1 MFRKLL
7 LSVVAFLFIA
17 GTAFAQD
24 TGTLTGTV
32 TDASSGEVLPGV
44 NVFIPELQR
53 GAATDPEGKF
63 TIKNL
68 EFGTYT
74 IRATYIGYKAFKQ
87 QVTVDQENVTLDVNL
102 TVGTQT
108 LDDVVV
114 TAYGIERQSEDL
126 TYSAE
131 NVDVGDVTK
140 GGSDN
145 FMSSLSGRVS
155 GMKVQSKGGMGG
167 STDIILRGANSL
179 TGNNQVL
186 FVVDG
191 VPYANERF
199 NTSSMQEG
207 FAGYDYGNTGAD
219 INPEN
224 IKSMTVLKGP
234 SAAALYGSRASNGAI
249 VIETKQG
256 GGPGDQNVQVTFNSS
271 FGISKINKNTFPD
284 YQTEYGAGYASSF
297 YTEENVFTDAP
308 GDSITVARLNG
319 DGSLG
324 PAFDGQM
331 VYQWD
336 AFTPGHPNYGQP
348 REWSAPENGAS
359 EFFETGTNA
368 KNSLMINGNIAE
380 EGYYNVGYTQG
391 NTRGIMPNSSLD
403 EYKLTFKG
411 GYNVTE
417 DLNVSASINYS
428 KTEATGRPKRGYS
441 TVISSMRQWWQTN
454 LDVNMLK
461 DAYFQN
467 KTNATWNLSD
477 ARTGP
482 LYWNN
487 PYWDRYQNYQSDSR
501 DRYVGFAKAQY
512 QVADWLSLTGRV
524 SLDNYSQLIEER
536 LNVTSVEI
544 PGYTRRNINYSEYNY
559 DLLAN
564 FDRSFTENF
573 SMDGVLGMN
582 IRRQYSNGIEATTN
596 GGLVV
601 PGLFA
606 LNNSVN
612 AISYPDETE
621 RRLGVN
627 GFFANL
633 NFNYDD
639 YLAVNLTGRRDEA
652 SSLPD
657 GNNVYYYPSASVG
670 FTFSELM
677 NTDVLS
683 FGKLRASWA
692 EVGNTAPPYSLQNTY
707 DRNTNFNS
715 SGMYTLPSTRNNPD
729 LEPER
734 TRSWEVGMQLGF
746 VNDRIFLD
754 ATYYKRNSTD
764 LIQPANIS
772 TATGFSSTY
781 INAGNLEN
789 KGLELTLTARPVVT
803 SDFSWSVN
811 ANWSKNVSKMKEI
824 AEGINFFSLAS
835 PQGGVNIGAEL
846 NGPYGVIRGSD
857 FVYHENGQPIVN
869 EDGHYEQ
876 TDNSNE
882 VIGNMNPD
890 WRGGISNK
898 LNYKNWSLNFLVDV
912 RWGGDIFS
920 LDQWYGQGTG
930 LYPVTA
936 GLNDKGNPKRDP
948 VSEGGG
954 VRLPGVNADGSE
966 NDVYASNP
974 YGYGVS
980 PNAAYVYDGSFVKL
994 REVGLT
1000 YDLPQNLLSKAK
1012 VLRGASVSVTG
1023 RNLWIIHKN
1032 LPHADPE
1039 QSIGSGSLTGYQGG
1053 NLPSTRNVTL
1063 NLQLQF

>member
-7 LSVVAFLFIA
+7 LSVVAFLFVA
-17 GTAFAQD
+17 GTAFAQN

-32 TDASSGEVLPGV
+32 TDANSGEPLPGV

-53 GAATDPEGKF
+53 GAATNPEGQF
-63 TIKNL
+63 TIENV

-74 IRATYIGYKAFKQ
+74 IRATYIGYKTFKQ
-87 QVTVDQENVTLDVNL
+87 QVTVDQESVTVNIDL
-102 TVGTQT
+102 AVSTKM

-114 TAYGIERQSEDL
+114 TAYGIERQAEDL

-145 FMSSLSGRVS
+145 FMSALSGRVS
-155 GMKVQSKGGMGG
+155 GMKVQSKGGIGG

-191 VPYANERF
+191 VPYANNRF
-199 NTSSMQEG
+199 NTEDMQEG
-207 FAGYDYGNTGAD
+207 YAGYDYGNTAAD

-224 IKSMTVLKGP
+224 IESMTVLKGP

-249 VIETKQG
+249 VIETKKG
-256 GGPGDQNVQVTFNSS
+256 APGNRDVQVTFNSS
-271 FGISKINKNTFPD
+271 FGVSMVNKNTFPD
-284 YQTEYGAGYASSF
+284 YQTEYGGGYAPAF
-297 YTEENVFTDAP
+297 YTEPNVFTEAP
-308 GDSITVARLNG
+308 EDSITVARMNG

-324 PAFDGQM
+324 PALNGQM

-336 AFTPGHPNYGQP
+336 AFTPGHPNYGEARP
-348 REWSAPENGAS
+348 WSAPEDGAS
-359 EFFETGTNA
+359 EFFETATNA
-368 KNSLMINGNIAE
+368 QNSLMINGRLAE

-391 NTRGIMPNSSLD
+391 NTRGILPNSSLD

-417 DLNVSASINYS
+417 DLNVSASVNYS
-428 KTEATGRPKRGYS
+428 KTEGIGRPKRGYS
-441 TVISSMRQWWQTN
+441 TIMSEMRQWWQTN
-454 LDVNMLK
+454 LDINRLK
-461 DAYFQN
+461 KAYFLN
-467 KTNATWNLSD
+467 ETNATWNLTD
-477 ARTGP
+477 DRTGP

-487 PYWDRYQNYQSDSR
+487 PYWDRYQNYQSDDR
-501 DRYVGFAKAQY
+501 DRYVGYAKVKY
-512 QVADWLSLTGRV
+512 SVTDWLDLTGRV

-536 LNVTSVEI
+536 LNKTSVEVS
-544 PGYTRRNINYSEYNY
+544 GYTRRNINFSEYNY

-564 FDRSFTENF
+564 FDRRFTDNF
-573 SMDGVLGMN
+573 SIDGVLGMN
-582 IRRQYSNGIEATTN
+582 IRRQYTNAIEATTT

-606 LNNSVN
+606 LSNSVN
-612 AISYPDETE
+612 SIPYPDETE
-621 RRLGVN
+621 SRLGVN
-627 GFFANL
+627 GFFANVNL
-633 NFNYDD
+633 NYDD
-639 YLAVNLTGRRDEA
+639 YLVVNLTGRRDEA
-652 SSLPD
+652 SSLPE
-657 GNNVYYYPSASVG
+657 GSNVYYYPSASVG
-670 FTFSELM
+670 FTFSEFINSDL
-677 NTDVLS
+677 LS
-683 FGKLRASWA
+683 FGKVRASWA
-692 EVGNTAPPYSLQNTY
+692 EVGNTAPPFSLQNTF
-707 DRNTNFNS
+707 DRRTNFQS

-734 TRSWEVGMQLGF
+734 TRSMEAGLQLGF
-746 VNDRIFLD
+746 FNDRIFLD

-789 KGLELTLTARPVVT
+789 RGLELSLTTRPVVS
-803 SDFSWSVN
+803 SDFSWTLN
-811 ANWSKNVSKMKEI
+811 ANWSKNISKMKEI

-835 PQGGVNIGAEL
+835 PQGGVNIGAQL

-869 EDGHYEQ
+869 EDGLYKQ
-876 TDNSNE
+876 TSTSNE

-890 WRGGISNK
+890 WRGGISNR
-898 LNYKNWSLNFLVDV
+898 LNYKNWTLNFLVDV

-930 LYPVTA
+930 LYPITA

-948 VSEGGG
+948 VDQGGG
-954 VRLPGVNADGSE
+954 VRLPGVNEDGSK

-980 PNAAYVYDGSFVKL
+980 PNAAYIYDGSFVKL
-994 REVGLT
+994 REVGLS
-1000 YDLPQNLLSKAK
+1000 YDLPQSLLSETK

-1032 LPHADPE
+1032 IPHADPE
-1039 QSIGSGSLTGYQGG
+1039 QSIGSASLSGYQGG
-1053 NLPSTRNVTL
+1053 NLPATRNVTL